1 MTIASMYLSRIL
13 EFMIKT
19 WKNIVFI
26 FASIA
31 ISTNIFGKIELIDR
45 VVAVVDSGVIMES
58 QLNARVEEILIRL
71 KSDKAELPPLNLLE
85 EQVLDR
91 LIIEEIQL
99 QIAERAGIKI
109 SDSELNQTLSRVSA
123 QNNLSLDDFRIKLE
137 EEGTSYKSF
146 RDTIRK
152 ELIIQR
158 VQRGKVGAKI
168 DISEQELEN
177 FINSEEGKTQLAEQY
192 NVQHIL
198 LSVKSGL
205 TEEEV
210 GEIQNNANSLIERL
224 NNGESFE
231 KLAASYSSG
240 QNALEGGFLGWRTSA
255 ELPSLFAQVVSE
267 LKVGEV
273 AQPVRSGAGFHILKL
288 TDKRG
293 NTVKFLD
300 QTLARHILVQP
311 SEIRTEKQ
319 TEELI
324 NDIYT
329 RLEDGE
335 DFKQLARQFSED
347 PGSKMDGGELGWS
360 NPGDYDPAF
369 ETTLNATKIGQVSQ
383 PVKSSFGWHI
393 IEVMDRRNEDVSQ
406 EEQKNRAYQIIF
418 KRKFEQELQSTL
430 IELRA
435 EAYVDIKLTS

>member
-1 MTIASMYLSRIL
+1 MNQLNILKTSFWTRKNIFVLLVSLLASM
-13 EFMIKT
+13 
-19 WKNIVFI
+19 
-26 FASIA
+26 
-31 ISTNIFGKIELIDR
+31 NIFSKIELIDR

-58 QLNARVEEILIRL
+58 QLNSRVEEILIRL
-71 KSDKAELPPLNLLE
+71 KSDTTELPPINLLE

-99 QIAERAGIKI
+99 QLADRAGIKI
-109 SDSELNQTLSRVSA
+109 SDSELNQTLSRVSS
-123 QNNLSLDDFRIKLE
+123 QNNLSLDDFRLKLE
-137 EEGTSYKSF
+137 AEGTSYKSF
-146 RDTIRK
+146 RDTIKK

-158 VQRGKVGAKI
+158 VQRGRVGGKV
-168 DISEQELEN
+168 DISEQEIEN
-177 FINSEEGKTQLAEQY
+177 FINSEEGKSQLAEQY

-198 LSVKSGL
+198 LSVKSGS
-205 TEEEV
+205 TEQQIEKIRNEA
-210 GEIQNNANSLIERL
+210 NNLITRL
-224 NNGESFE
+224 EGDESFE

-240 QNALEGGFLGWRTSA
+240 QEALEGGFLGWRTSA
-255 ELPSLFAQVVSE
+255 ELPSLFANVVTE

-273 AQPVRSGAGFHILKL
+273 AQPLRSGAGFHILKL

-300 QTLARHILVQP
+300 QTLARHILIQP
-311 SEIRTEKQ
+311 SEIRTENQ
-319 TEELI
+319 AEELI
-324 NDIYT
+324 NEIYE
-329 RLEDGE
+329 RLTNGE

-360 NPGDYDPAF
+360 NPGDYDPVF
-369 ETTLNATKIGQVSQ
+369 EKTLNATEIGKISE
-383 PVKSSFGWHI
+383 PVQSSFGWHI
-393 IEVMDRRNEDVSQ
+393 IEAMDRRNEDVSQ

-435 EAYVDIKLTS
+435 EAYVDIKLTT

>member
-1 MTIASMYLSRIL
+1 MDLTKIL
-13 EFMIKT
+13 LIKISI
-19 WKNIVFI
+19 KKRIVFI
-26 FASIA
+26 LLGFL
-31 ISTNIFGKIELIDR
+31 ISTNTYTKIELIDR

-58 QLNARVEEILIRL
+58 QLNSRIEEILIRL
-71 KSDKAELPPLNLLE
+71 KNDKAELPPLNLLE

-99 QIAERAGIKI
+99 QLADRAGIKI
-109 SDSELNQTLSRVSA
+109 SDSELNQTLSRVSS
-123 QNNLSLDDFRIKLE
+123 QNNLSLEEFRLKLE
-137 EEGTSYKSF
+137 AEGTSYKSF
-146 RDTIRK
+146 RDTIKK

-177 FINSEEGKTQLAEQY
+177 FINSEEGRTQLAEQY

-198 LSVKSGL
+198 LSVKSGSS
-205 TEEEV
+205 
-210 GEIQNNANSLIERL
+210 EIEIEAIENEAVSLLERL
-224 NNGESFE
+224 ENGESFE
-231 KLAASYSSG
+231 KLAASYSAG
-240 QNALEGGFLGWRTSA
+240 QKALEGGFLGWRTSA
-255 ELPSLFAQVVSE
+255 ELPSLFAEVVSG
-267 LKVGEV
+267 LTVGEV

-300 QTLARHILVQP
+300 QTLARHILIQP
-311 SEIRTEKQ
+311 SEIRTENQ
-319 TEELI
+319 AEVLI
-324 NDIYT
+324 NDIYK
-329 RLEDGE
+329 RLKEGE

-369 ETTLNATKIGQVSQ
+369 EMTLNATEIGQLSE
-383 PVKSSFGWHI
+383 PIKSSFGWHI

-418 KRKFEQELQSTL
+418 KRKFDQELQSTL

>member
-1 MTIASMYLSRIL
+1 MDLTKKL
-13 EFMIKT
+13 FIKISI
-19 WKNIVFI
+19 KKRIVFI
-26 FASIA
+26 LLGFL
-31 ISTNIFGKIELIDR
+31 ISTNTYTKIELIDR

-58 QLNARVEEILIRL
+58 QLNSRVEEILIRL
-71 KSDKAELPPLNLLE
+71 KNDKAELPPLNLLE

-99 QIAERAGIKI
+99 QLADRAGIKI
-109 SDSELNQTLSRVSA
+109 SDSELNQTLSRVSS
-123 QNNLSLDDFRIKLE
+123 QNNLSLEEFRLKLE
-137 EEGTSYKSF
+137 AEGTSYKSF
-146 RDTIRK
+146 RDTIKK

-177 FINSEEGKTQLAEQY
+177 FINSEEGRTQLAEQY

-205 TEEEV
+205 S
-210 GEIQNNANSLIERL
+210 EIEIEAIENEAVSLLERL
-224 NNGESFE
+224 ENGESFE
-231 KLAASYSSG
+231 KLAASYSAG
-240 QNALEGGFLGWRTSA
+240 QKALEGGFLGWRTSA
-255 ELPSLFAQVVSE
+255 ELPSLFAEVVSG
-267 LKVGEV
+267 LTVGEV

-288 TDKRG
+288 TEKRG

-311 SEIRTEKQ
+311 SEIRTENQ
-319 TEELI
+319 AEILI
-324 NDIYT
+324 NDIFK
-329 RLEDGE
+329 RLKEGE

-369 ETTLNATKIGQVSQ
+369 EMTLNATEIGQLSE
-383 PVKSSFGWHI
+383 PIKSSFGWHI

-418 KRKFEQELQSTL
+418 KRKFDQELQSTL

>member
-1 MTIASMYLSRIL
+1 MYLTKIL
-13 EFMIKT
+13 LIKFSM
-19 WKNIVFI
+19 KKRIVFI
-26 FASIA
+26 LLGFL
-31 ISTNIFGKIELIDR
+31 ISTNTYTKIELIDR

-58 QLNARVEEILIRL
+58 QLNSRVEEILIRL
-71 KSDKAELPPLNLLE
+71 KNDKAELPPLNLLE

-99 QIAERAGIKI
+99 QLADRAGIKI
-109 SDSELNQTLSRVSA
+109 SDSELNQTLSRVSS
-123 QNNLSLDDFRIKLE
+123 QNNLSLEEFRLKLE
-137 EEGTSYKSF
+137 AEGTSYKSF
-146 RDTIRK
+146 RDTIKK

-177 FINSEEGKTQLAEQY
+177 FINSEEGRTQLAEQY

-205 TEEEV
+205 SEM
-210 GEIQNNANSLIERL
+210 EIEAIENEAVSLLERL
-224 NNGESFE
+224 ENGESFE
-231 KLAASYSSG
+231 KLAASYSAG
-240 QNALEGGFLGWRTSA
+240 QKALEGGFLGWRTSA
-255 ELPSLFAQVVSE
+255 ELPSLFAEVVTG
-267 LKVGEV
+267 LTVGEV

-288 TDKRG
+288 TEKRG

-311 SEIRTEKQ
+311 SEIRTENQ
-319 TEELI
+319 AEILI
-324 NDIYT
+324 NDIFK
-329 RLEDGE
+329 RLKEGE

-369 ETTLNATKIGQVSQ
+369 EMTLNATEIGQLSE

-418 KRKFEQELQSTL
+418 KRKFDQELQSTL

>member
-1 MTIASMYLSRIL
+1 MNQTISLKIAKTLLKRIYFVIGL
-13 EFMIKT
+13 FLISF
-19 WKNIVFI
+19 NL
-26 FASIA
+26 IA
-31 ISTNIFGKIELIDR
+31 KIELLDR
-45 VVAVVDSGVIMES
+45 VVAVVDSGIIMES
-58 QLNARVEEILIRL
+58 QLNSRVEEILMRL

-99 QIAERAGIKI
+99 QLAERAGIKI
-109 SDSELNQTLSRVSA
+109 SDSELNQTLARVAS
-123 QNNLSLDDFRIKLE
+123 QNNLSLEDFRIKLE
-137 EEGTSYKSF
+137 GEGTSYKSF

-158 VQRGKVGAKI
+158 VQRGKVGSKI

-198 LSVKSGL
+198 LAVKSGSSEL
-205 TEEEV
+205 ETTE
-210 GEIQNNANSLIERL
+210 IKNNAESLIKRI
-224 NNGESFE
+224 NDGENFE

-240 QNALEGGFLGWRTSA
+240 QNALEGGFLGWRSSA
-255 ELPSLFAQVVSE
+255 ELPSLFADAV
-267 LKVGEV
+267 LDMKVGEV
-273 AQPVRSGAGFHILKL
+273 SSPLKSGAGFHILKL
-288 TDKRG
+288 IDKRG

-311 SEIRTEKQ
+311 SEIRTENQAK
-319 TEELI
+319 ELI
-324 NDIYT
+324 NSIYQ
-329 RLEDGE
+329 RLVEGE

-369 ETTLNATKIGQVSQ
+369 EQTLNATEIGQLSE

-435 EAYVDIKLTS
+435 EAYVDIKLST

>member
-1 MTIASMYLSRIL
+1 MDLTKLLLI
-13 EFMIKT
+13 MISIK
-19 WKNIVFI
+19 KRIVFI
-26 FASIA
+26 LLGFL
-31 ISTNIFGKIELIDR
+31 ISTNTYTKIELIDR

-58 QLNARVEEILIRL
+58 QLNSRVEEILIRL
-71 KSDKAELPPLNLLE
+71 KNDKAELPPLNLLE

-99 QIAERAGIKI
+99 QLADRAGIKI
-109 SDSELNQTLSRVSA
+109 SDSELNQTLSRVSS
-123 QNNLSLDDFRIKLE
+123 QNNLSLEEFRLKLE
-137 EEGTSYKSF
+137 AEGTSYKSF
-146 RDTIRK
+146 RDTIKK

-177 FINSEEGKTQLAEQY
+177 FINSEEGRTQLAEQY

-205 TEEEV
+205 S
-210 GEIQNNANSLIERL
+210 EIEIEAIENEAVSLLERL
-224 NNGESFE
+224 ENGESFE
-231 KLAASYSSG
+231 KLAASYSAG
-240 QNALEGGFLGWRTSA
+240 QKALEGGFLGWRTSA
-255 ELPSLFAQVVSE
+255 ELPSLFAEVVSG
-267 LKVGEV
+267 LTVGEV

-288 TDKRG
+288 TEKRG

-311 SEIRTEKQ
+311 SEIRTENQ
-319 TEELI
+319 AEVLI
-324 NDIYT
+324 NDIYK
-329 RLEDGE
+329 RLKEGE

-369 ETTLNATKIGQVSQ
+369 EMTLNATEIGQLSE
-383 PVKSSFGWHI
+383 PIKSSFGWHI

-418 KRKFEQELQSTL
+418 KRKFDQELQSTL

>member
-1 MTIASMYLSRIL
+1 MDLTKKL
-13 EFMIKT
+13 FIKISI
-19 WKNIVFI
+19 KKRIVFI
-26 FASIA
+26 LLGFL
-31 ISTNIFGKIELIDR
+31 ISTNTYTKIELIDR

-58 QLNARVEEILIRL
+58 QLNSRVEEILIRL
-71 KSDKAELPPLNLLE
+71 KNDKAELPPLNLLE

-99 QIAERAGIKI
+99 QLADRAGIKI
-109 SDSELNQTLSRVSA
+109 SDSELNQTLSRVSS
-123 QNNLSLDDFRIKLE
+123 QNNLSLEEFRLKLE
-137 EEGTSYKSF
+137 AEGTSYKSF
-146 RDTIRK
+146 RDTIKK

-177 FINSEEGKTQLAEQY
+177 FINSEEGRTQLAEQY

-205 TEEEV
+205 S
-210 GEIQNNANSLIERL
+210 EIEIEAIEDEAVSLLERL
-224 NNGESFE
+224 ENGESFE
-231 KLAASYSSG
+231 KLAASYSAG
-240 QNALEGGFLGWRTSA
+240 QKALEGGFLGWRTSA
-255 ELPSLFAQVVSE
+255 ELPSLFAEVVSG
-267 LKVGEV
+267 LTVGEV

-311 SEIRTEKQ
+311 SEIRTENQ
-319 TEELI
+319 AEVLI
-324 NDIYT
+324 NDIYK
-329 RLEDGE
+329 RLKEGE

-369 ETTLNATKIGQVSQ
+369 EMTLNATKIGQLSE
-383 PVKSSFGWHI
+383 PIKSSFGWHI

-418 KRKFEQELQSTL
+418 KRKFDQELQSTL

>member
-1 MTIASMYLSRIL
+1 MDLTKILLIITSIKKRIALTL
-13 EFMIKT
+13 LGFL
-19 WKNIVFI
+19 V
-26 FASIA
+26 
-31 ISTNIFGKIELIDR
+31 STNTYTKIELIDR

-58 QLNARVEEILIRL
+58 QLNSRVEEILIRL
-71 KSDKAELPPLNLLE
+71 KNDKAELPPLNLLE

-99 QIAERAGIKI
+99 QLADRAGIKI
-109 SDSELNQTLSRVSA
+109 SDSELNQTLSRVSS
-123 QNNLSLDDFRIKLE
+123 QNNLSLEEFRLKLE
-137 EEGTSYKSF
+137 AEGTSYKSF
-146 RDTIRK
+146 RDTIKK

-177 FINSEEGKTQLAEQY
+177 FINSEEGRTQLAEQY

-205 TEEEV
+205 S
-210 GEIQNNANSLIERL
+210 EIEIEAIEDEAVSLLERL
-224 NNGESFE
+224 ENGESFE
-231 KLAASYSSG
+231 KLAASYSAG
-240 QNALEGGFLGWRTSA
+240 QKALEGGFLGWRTSA
-255 ELPSLFAQVVSE
+255 ELPSLFAEVVSG
-267 LKVGEV
+267 LTVGEV

-288 TDKRG
+288 TEKRG

-311 SEIRTEKQ
+311 SEIRTENQ
-319 TEELI
+319 AEVLI
-324 NDIYT
+324 NDIYK
-329 RLEDGE
+329 RLKEGE

-369 ETTLNATKIGQVSQ
+369 EMTLNATEIGQLSE

-418 KRKFEQELQSTL
+418 KRKFDQELQSTL

>member
-1 MTIASMYLSRIL
+1 MPMNQTISLKIAKTLLKRIYFVIGL
-13 EFMIKT
+13 FLISF
-19 WKNIVFI
+19 NL
-26 FASIA
+26 IA
-31 ISTNIFGKIELIDR
+31 KIELLDR
-45 VVAVVDSGVIMES
+45 VVAVVDSGIIMES
-58 QLNARVEEILIRL
+58 QLNSRVEEILMRL

-99 QIAERAGIKI
+99 QLAERAGIKI
-109 SDSELNQTLSRVSA
+109 SDSELNQTLARVAS
-123 QNNLSLDDFRIKLE
+123 QNNLSLEDFRIKLE
-137 EEGTSYKSF
+137 GEGTSYKSF

-158 VQRGKVGAKI
+158 VQRGKVGSKI

-198 LSVKSGL
+198 LAVKSGTSEL
-205 TEEEV
+205 ETTE
-210 GEIQNNANSLIERL
+210 IKNNAESLIKRI
-224 NNGESFE
+224 NDGENFE

-240 QNALEGGFLGWRTSA
+240 QNALEGGFLGWRSSA
-255 ELPSLFAQVVSE
+255 ELPSLFADAV
-267 LKVGEV
+267 LDMKVGEV
-273 AQPVRSGAGFHILKL
+273 SSPLKSGAGFHILKL
-288 TDKRG
+288 IDKRG

-311 SEIRTEKQ
+311 SEIRTENQAK
-319 TEELI
+319 ELI
-324 NDIYT
+324 NSIYQ
-329 RLEDGE
+329 RLVEGE

-369 ETTLNATKIGQVSQ
+369 EQALNATEIGQLSE

-435 EAYVDIKLTS
+435 EAYVDIKLST

>member
-1 MTIASMYLSRIL
+1 MDLTKIVLITIS
-13 EFMIKT
+13 IK
-19 WKNIVFI
+19 KRIVFI
-26 FASIA
+26 LLGFLVS
-31 ISTNIFGKIELIDR
+31 SNTYTKIELIDR

-58 QLNARVEEILIRL
+58 QLNSRVEEILIRL
-71 KSDKAELPPLNLLE
+71 KNDKAELPPLNLLE

-99 QIAERAGIKI
+99 QLADRAGIKI
-109 SDSELNQTLSRVSA
+109 SDSELNQTLSRVSS
-123 QNNLSLDDFRIKLE
+123 QNNLSLEEFRLKLE
-137 EEGTSYKSF
+137 AEGTSYKSF
-146 RDTIRK
+146 RDTIKK

-177 FINSEEGKTQLAEQY
+177 FINSEEGRTQLAEQY

-205 TEEEV
+205 S
-210 GEIQNNANSLIERL
+210 EIEIEGIENEAVSLLERL
-224 NNGESFE
+224 ENGESFE
-231 KLAASYSSG
+231 KLAASYSAG
-240 QNALEGGFLGWRTSA
+240 QKALEGGFLGWRTSA
-255 ELPSLFAQVVSE
+255 ELPSLFAEVVSG
-267 LKVGEV
+267 LTVGEV

-311 SEIRTEKQ
+311 SEIRTENQ
-319 TEELI
+319 AEVLI
-324 NDIYT
+324 NDIYK
-329 RLEDGE
+329 RLKEGE

-369 ETTLNATKIGQVSQ
+369 EMTLNATEIGQLSE

-418 KRKFEQELQSTL
+418 KRKFDQELQSTL

>member
-1 MTIASMYLSRIL
+1 MDLTKKLL
-13 EFMIKT
+13 IKISI
-19 WKNIVFI
+19 KKRIVFI
-26 FASIA
+26 LLGFL
-31 ISTNIFGKIELIDR
+31 ISANTYTKIELIDR

-58 QLNARVEEILIRL
+58 QLNSRVEEILIRL
-71 KSDKAELPPLNLLE
+71 KNDKAELPPLNLLE

-99 QIAERAGIKI
+99 QLADRAGIKI
-109 SDSELNQTLSRVSA
+109 SDSELNQTLSRVSS
-123 QNNLSLDDFRIKLE
+123 QNNLSLEEFRLKLE
-137 EEGTSYKSF
+137 AEGTSYKSF
-146 RDTIRK
+146 RDTIKK

-177 FINSEEGKTQLAEQY
+177 FINSEEGRTQLAEQY

-205 TEEEV
+205 SEM
-210 GEIQNNANSLIERL
+210 EIEAIENEAVSLLGRL
-224 NNGESFE
+224 ENGESFE
-231 KLAASYSSG
+231 KLAASYSAG
-240 QNALEGGFLGWRTSA
+240 QKALEGGFLGWRTSA
-255 ELPSLFAQVVSE
+255 ELPSLFAEVVSG
-267 LKVGEV
+267 LTVGEV

-311 SEIRTEKQ
+311 SEIRTENQ
-319 TEELI
+319 AEVLI
-324 NDIYT
+324 NDIYK
-329 RLEDGE
+329 RLKEGE

-369 ETTLNATKIGQVSQ
+369 EMTLNATEIGQLSE
-383 PVKSSFGWHI
+383 PIKSSFGWHI

-418 KRKFEQELQSTL
+418 KRKFDQELQSTL

>member
-1 MTIASMYLSRIL
+1 MYLSKTL
-13 EFMIKT
+13 ELLFSS
-19 WKNIVFI
+19 WKSTF
-26 FASIA
+26 FFFLSIS
-31 ISTNIFGKIELIDR
+31 ISTNAFTKIELIDR

-99 QIAERAGIKI
+99 QIADRAGIKI

-158 VQRGKVGAKI
+158 VQRGKVGARI

-205 TEEEV
+205 TEDEV
-210 GEIQNNANSLIERL
+210 KEIENDANSLIERL

-255 ELPSLFAQVVSE
+255 ELPSLFAQVVTE

-273 AQPVRSGAGFHILKL
+273 ADPVRSGAGLHILKL

-311 SEIRTEKQ
+311 SEIRTENQ
-319 TEELI
+319 AEELI

-329 RLEDGE
+329 RLKEGE
-335 DFKQLARQFSED
+335 DFKQLARQYSED

-369 ETTLNATKIGQVSQ
+369 ETTLNATEIGQLSQ

>member
-1 MTIASMYLSRIL
+1 MNQLNILKTSFWTKKNFFVLLVSLLASM
-13 EFMIKT
+13 
-19 WKNIVFI
+19 
-26 FASIA
+26 
-31 ISTNIFGKIELIDR
+31 NIFSKIELIDR

-58 QLNARVEEILIRL
+58 QLNSRVEEILIRL
-71 KSDKAELPPLNLLE
+71 KSDTTELPPINLLE

-99 QIAERAGIKI
+99 QLADRAGIKI
-109 SDSELNQTLSRVSA
+109 SDSELNQTLSRVSS
-123 QNNLSLDDFRIKLE
+123 QNNLSLEDFRLKLE
-137 EEGTSYKSF
+137 AEGTSYKSF
-146 RDTIRK
+146 RDTIKK

-158 VQRGKVGAKI
+158 VQRGRVGGKV
-168 DISEQELEN
+168 DISEQEIEN
-177 FINSEEGKTQLAEQY
+177 FINSEEGKSQLAEQY

-205 TEEEV
+205 TEQQIEEIKD
-210 GEIQNNANSLIERL
+210 EANNLITRL
-224 NNGESFE
+224 EGDESFE
-231 KLAASYSSG
+231 KLATAYSSG
-240 QNALEGGFLGWRTSA
+240 QEALEGGFLGWRTSA
-255 ELPSLFAQVVSE
+255 ELPSLFADVVTE

-273 AQPVRSGAGFHILKL
+273 AQPLRSGAGFHILKL

-311 SEIRTEKQ
+311 SEIRTENQAK
-319 TEELI
+319 ELI
-324 NDIYT
+324 NDIYE
-329 RLEDGE
+329 RLTNGE

-360 NPGDYDPAF
+360 NPGDYDPIF
-369 ETTLNATKIGQVSQ
+369 EKTLNATEIGKISE
-383 PVKSSFGWHI
+383 PVQSSFGWHI
-393 IEVMDRRNEDVSQ
+393 IEAMDRRNEDVSQ

-435 EAYVDIKLTS
+435 EAYVDIKLTT

>member
-1 MTIASMYLSRIL
+1 MDLTKILLIKISMKKR
-13 EFMIKT
+13 
-19 WKNIVFI
+19 IVFI
-26 FASIA
+26 LLGFL
-31 ISTNIFGKIELIDR
+31 ISTNTYTKIELIDR

-58 QLNARVEEILIRL
+58 QLNSRVEEILIRL
-71 KSDKAELPPLNLLE
+71 KNDKAELPPLNLLE

-99 QIAERAGIKI
+99 QLADRAGIKI
-109 SDSELNQTLSRVSA
+109 SDSELNQTLSRVSS
-123 QNNLSLDDFRIKLE
+123 QNNLSLEEFRLKLE
-137 EEGTSYKSF
+137 AEGTSYKSF
-146 RDTIRK
+146 RDTIKK

-177 FINSEEGKTQLAEQY
+177 FINSEEGRTQLAEQY

-205 TEEEV
+205 S
-210 GEIQNNANSLIERL
+210 EIEIDAIENEAVSLLERL
-224 NNGESFE
+224 ENGESFE
-231 KLAASYSSG
+231 KLAASYSAG
-240 QNALEGGFLGWRTSA
+240 QKALEGGFLGWRTSA
-255 ELPSLFAQVVSE
+255 ELPSLFAEIVTG
-267 LKVGEV
+267 LTVGEV

-288 TDKRG
+288 TEKRG

-311 SEIRTEKQ
+311 SEIRTENQ
-319 TEELI
+319 AEILI
-324 NDIYT
+324 NDIFK
-329 RLEDGE
+329 RLKEGE

-369 ETTLNATKIGQVSQ
+369 EMTLNATEIGQLSE

-418 KRKFEQELQSTL
+418 KRKFDQELQSTL

>member
-1 MTIASMYLSRIL
+1 MNQLNIL
-13 EFMIKT
+13 KT
-19 WKNIVFI
+19 SFWTKKNFFVLLISLL
-26 FASIA
+26 ASI
-31 ISTNIFGKIELIDR
+31 NIYSKIELIDR

-58 QLNARVEEILIRL
+58 QLNSRVEEILIRL
-71 KSDKAELPPLNLLE
+71 KSDTTELPPINLLE

-99 QIAERAGIKI
+99 QLADRAGIKI
-109 SDSELNQTLSRVSA
+109 SDSELNQTLSRVSS
-123 QNNLSLDDFRIKLE
+123 QNNLSLDDFRLKLE
-137 EEGTSYKSF
+137 AEGTSYKSF
-146 RDTIRK
+146 RDTIKK

-158 VQRGKVGAKI
+158 VQRGRVGGKV
-168 DISEQELEN
+168 DISEQEIEN
-177 FINSEEGKTQLAEQY
+177 FINSEEGKSQLAEQY

-198 LSVKSGL
+198 LSVKSGS
-205 TEEEV
+205 TEQQIEKIRNEA
-210 GEIQNNANSLIERL
+210 NNLITRL
-224 NNGESFE
+224 EGDESFE

-240 QNALEGGFLGWRTSA
+240 QEALEGGFLGWRTSA
-255 ELPSLFAQVVSE
+255 ELPSLFANVVTE

-273 AQPVRSGAGFHILKL
+273 AQPLRSGAGFHILKL

-311 SEIRTEKQ
+311 SEIRTENQ
-319 TEELI
+319 AEELI
-324 NDIYT
+324 NEIYE
-329 RLEDGE
+329 RLTNGE

-360 NPGDYDPAF
+360 NPGDYDPVF
-369 ETTLNATKIGQVSQ
+369 EKTLNATEIGKISE
-383 PVKSSFGWHI
+383 PVQSSFGWHI
-393 IEVMDRRNEDVSQ
+393 IEAMDRRNEDVSQ

-435 EAYVDIKLTS
+435 EAYVDIKLTT

>member
-1 MTIASMYLSRIL
+1 MNQLNILKTSFWTRKNIFVLLVSLLASM
-13 EFMIKT
+13 
-19 WKNIVFI
+19 
-26 FASIA
+26 
-31 ISTNIFGKIELIDR
+31 NIFSKIELIDR

-58 QLNARVEEILIRL
+58 QLNSRVEEILIRL
-71 KSDKAELPPLNLLE
+71 KSDTTELPPINLLE

-99 QIAERAGIKI
+99 QLADRAGIKI
-109 SDSELNQTLSRVSA
+109 SDSELNQTLSRVSS
-123 QNNLSLDDFRIKLE
+123 QNNLSLEDFRLKLE
-137 EEGTSYKSF
+137 AEGTSYKSF
-146 RDTIRK
+146 RDTIKK

-158 VQRGKVGAKI
+158 VQRGRVGGKV
-168 DISEQELEN
+168 DISEQEIEN
-177 FINSEEGKTQLAEQY
+177 FINSEEGKSQLAEQY

-205 TEEEV
+205 TEQQIEEIKD
-210 GEIQNNANSLIERL
+210 EANNLITRL
-224 NNGESFE
+224 EGDESFE
-231 KLAASYSSG
+231 KLATAYSSG
-240 QNALEGGFLGWRTSA
+240 QEALEGGFLGWRTSA
-255 ELPSLFAQVVSE
+255 ELPSLFADVVTE

-273 AQPVRSGAGFHILKL
+273 AQPLRSGAGFHILKL

-311 SEIRTEKQ
+311 SEIRTENQAK
-319 TEELI
+319 ELI
-324 NDIYT
+324 YDIYE
-329 RLEDGE
+329 RLTNGE

-360 NPGDYDPAF
+360 NPGDYDPIF
-369 ETTLNATKIGQVSQ
+369 EKTLNATEIGKISE
-383 PVKSSFGWHI
+383 PVQSSFGWHI
-393 IEVMDRRNEDVSQ
+393 IEAMDRRNEDVSQ

-435 EAYVDIKLTS
+435 EAYVDIKLTT

>member
-1 MTIASMYLSRIL
+1 MNQTISLKIAKTLLKRIYFVIGL
-13 EFMIKT
+13 FL
-19 WKNIVFI
+19 
-26 FASIA
+26 
-31 ISTNIFGKIELIDR
+31 ISFNLTAKIELLDR
-45 VVAVVDSGVIMES
+45 VVAVVDSGIIMES
-58 QLNARVEEILIRL
+58 QLNSRVEEILVRL

-99 QIAERAGIKI
+99 QLAERAGIKI
-109 SDSELNQTLSRVSA
+109 SDSELNQTLARVAS
-123 QNNLSLDDFRIKLE
+123 QNNLSLEDFRIKLE
-137 EEGTSYKSF
+137 GEGTSYKSF

-158 VQRGKVGAKI
+158 VQRGKVGSKI

-198 LSVKSGL
+198 LAVKSGTSEL
-205 TEEEV
+205 ETTE
-210 GEIQNNANSLIERL
+210 IKNNAESLIKRI
-224 NNGESFE
+224 NDGENFE

-240 QNALEGGFLGWRTSA
+240 QNALEGGFLGWRSSA
-255 ELPSLFAQVVSE
+255 ELPSLFADAV
-267 LKVGEV
+267 LDMKVGEV
-273 AQPVRSGAGFHILKL
+273 SSPLKSGAGFHILKL
-288 TDKRG
+288 IDKRG

-311 SEIRTEKQ
+311 SEIRTENQAK
-319 TEELI
+319 ELI
-324 NDIYT
+324 NSIYQ
-329 RLEDGE
+329 RLVEGE

-369 ETTLNATKIGQVSQ
+369 EQTLNATEIGQLSE

-435 EAYVDIKLTS
+435 EAYVDIKLST

>member
-1 MTIASMYLSRIL
+1 MDLTKILLIKISMKKR
-13 EFMIKT
+13 
-19 WKNIVFI
+19 IVFI
-26 FASIA
+26 LLGFL
-31 ISTNIFGKIELIDR
+31 ISTNAYTKIELIDR

-58 QLNARVEEILIRL
+58 QLNSRVEEILIRL
-71 KSDKAELPPLNLLE
+71 KNDKAELPPLNLLE

-99 QIAERAGIKI
+99 QLADRAGIKI
-109 SDSELNQTLSRVSA
+109 SDSELNQTLSRVSS
-123 QNNLSLDDFRIKLE
+123 QNNLSLEEFRLKLE
-137 EEGTSYKSF
+137 AEGTSYKSF
-146 RDTIRK
+146 RDTIKK

-177 FINSEEGKTQLAEQY
+177 FINSEEGRTQLAEQY

-205 TEEEV
+205 S
-210 GEIQNNANSLIERL
+210 EIEIEAIENEAVSLLERL
-224 NNGESFE
+224 ENGESFE
-231 KLAASYSSG
+231 KLAASYSAG
-240 QNALEGGFLGWRTSA
+240 QKALEGGFLGWRTSA
-255 ELPSLFAQVVSE
+255 ELPSLFAEVVTG
-267 LKVGEV
+267 LTVGEV

-288 TDKRG
+288 TEKRG

-311 SEIRTEKQ
+311 SEIRTENQ
-319 TEELI
+319 AEILI
-324 NDIYT
+324 NDIFK
-329 RLEDGE
+329 RLKEGE

-369 ETTLNATKIGQVSQ
+369 EMTLNATEIGQLSE

-418 KRKFEQELQSTL
+418 KRKFDQELQSTL

>member
-1 MTIASMYLSRIL
+1 MDLTKKL
-13 EFMIKT
+13 FIKISI
-19 WKNIVFI
+19 KKRIVFI
-26 FASIA
+26 LLGFL
-31 ISTNIFGKIELIDR
+31 ISTNTYTKIELIDR

-58 QLNARVEEILIRL
+58 QLNSRVEEILIRL
-71 KSDKAELPPLNLLE
+71 KNDKAELPPLNLLE

-99 QIAERAGIKI
+99 QLADRAGIKI
-109 SDSELNQTLSRVSA
+109 SDSELNQTLSRVSS
-123 QNNLSLDDFRIKLE
+123 QNNLSLEEFRLKLE
-137 EEGTSYKSF
+137 AEGTSYKSF
-146 RDTIRK
+146 RDTIKK

-177 FINSEEGKTQLAEQY
+177 FINSEEGRTQLAEQY

-205 TEEEV
+205 S
-210 GEIQNNANSLIERL
+210 EIEIEAIENEAVSLLERL
-224 NNGESFE
+224 ENGESFE
-231 KLAASYSSG
+231 KLAASYSAG
-240 QNALEGGFLGWRTSA
+240 QKALEGGFLGWRTSA
-255 ELPSLFAQVVSE
+255 ELPSLFAEVVSG
-267 LKVGEV
+267 LTVGEV

-300 QTLARHILVQP
+300 QTLARHILIQP
-311 SEIRTEKQ
+311 SEIRTENQ
-319 TEELI
+319 AEVLI
-324 NDIYT
+324 NDIYK
-329 RLEDGE
+329 RLKEGE

-369 ETTLNATKIGQVSQ
+369 EMTLNATEIGQLSE
-383 PVKSSFGWHI
+383 PIKSSFGWHI

-418 KRKFEQELQSTL
+418 KRKFDQELQSTL

>member
-1 MTIASMYLSRIL
+1 MDLTKILLIMISIKKRI
-13 EFMIKT
+13 I
-19 WKNIVFI
+19 FI
-26 FASIA
+26 LLGFL
-31 ISTNIFGKIELIDR
+31 ISTNTYAKIELIDR

-58 QLNARVEEILIRL
+58 QLNSRVEEILIRL
-71 KSDKAELPPLNLLE
+71 KNDKAKLPPLNLLE

-99 QIAERAGIKI
+99 QLADRAGIKI
-109 SDSELNQTLSRVSA
+109 SDSELNQTLSRVSS
-123 QNNLSLDDFRIKLE
+123 QNNLSLEEFRLKLE
-137 EEGTSYKSF
+137 AEGTSYKSF
-146 RDTIRK
+146 RDTIKK

-177 FINSEEGKTQLAEQY
+177 FINSEEGRTQLAEQY

-205 TEEEV
+205 S
-210 GEIQNNANSLIERL
+210 EIEIEAIENEAVSLLERL
-224 NNGESFE
+224 ENGESFE
-231 KLAASYSSG
+231 KLAASYSAG
-240 QNALEGGFLGWRTSA
+240 QKALEGGFLGWRTSA
-255 ELPSLFAQVVSE
+255 ELPSLFAEVVTG
-267 LKVGEV
+267 LTVGEV

-288 TDKRG
+288 TEKRG

-311 SEIRTEKQ
+311 SEIRTENQ
-319 TEELI
+319 AEVLI
-324 NDIYT
+324 NDIYK
-329 RLEDGE
+329 RLKEGE
-335 DFKQLARQFSED
+335 DFKQLARQFSKD

-369 ETTLNATKIGQVSQ
+369 EMTLNATEIGQLSE
-383 PVKSSFGWHI
+383 PIKSSFGWHI

-418 KRKFEQELQSTL
+418 KRKFDQELQSTL

>member
-1 MTIASMYLSRIL
+1 MDLTKIL
-13 EFMIKT
+13 LIKISI
-19 WKNIVFI
+19 KKRIVFI
-26 FASIA
+26 LLGFL
-31 ISTNIFGKIELIDR
+31 ISTNTYTKIELIDR

-58 QLNARVEEILIRL
+58 QLNSRVEEILIRL
-71 KSDKAELPPLNLLE
+71 KNDKAELPPLNLLE

-99 QIAERAGIKI
+99 QLADRAGIKI
-109 SDSELNQTLSRVSA
+109 SDSELNQTLSRVSS
-123 QNNLSLDDFRIKLE
+123 QNNLSLEEFRLKLE
-137 EEGTSYKSF
+137 AEGTSYKSF
-146 RDTIRK
+146 RDTIKK

-177 FINSEEGKTQLAEQY
+177 FINSEEGRTQLAEQY

-205 TEEEV
+205 S
-210 GEIQNNANSLIERL
+210 EIEIEAIENEAVSLLERL
-224 NNGESFE
+224 ENGESFE
-231 KLAASYSSG
+231 KLAASYSAG
-240 QNALEGGFLGWRTSA
+240 QKALEGGFLGWRTSA
-255 ELPSLFAQVVSE
+255 ELPSLFAEVVTG
-267 LKVGEV
+267 LTVGEV

-311 SEIRTEKQ
+311 SEIRTENQ
-319 TEELI
+319 AEVLI
-324 NDIYT
+324 NDIYK
-329 RLEDGE
+329 RLKEGE

-369 ETTLNATKIGQVSQ
+369 EMTLNATEIGQLSE
-383 PVKSSFGWHI
+383 PIKSSFGWHI

-418 KRKFEQELQSTL
+418 KRKFDQELQSTL

>member
-1 MTIASMYLSRIL
+1 MYLIKKLQTLIFGKKSIL
-13 EFMIKT
+13 LFLCSF
-19 WKNIVFI
+19 V
-26 FASIA
+26 
-31 ISTNIFGKIELIDR
+31 ISTNIYSKIELIDR

-58 QLNARVEEILIRL
+58 QLHTRVEEILFRL

-99 QIAERAGIKI
+99 QLAERAGVKI

-123 QNNLSLDDFRIKLE
+123 QNNLSLEDFRIKLE
-137 EEGTSYKSF
+137 EDGTSYKAF

-158 VQRGKVGAKI
+158 VQRGRVGSKV
-168 DISEQELEN
+168 DISEQEIEN
-177 FINSEEGKTQLAEQY
+177 FINSEEGKSQLAEQY

-205 TEEEV
+205 TKV
-210 GEIQNNANSLIERL
+210 EIEAIENNANLLIKRL
-224 NNGESFE
+224 EDGESFE
-231 KLAASYSSG
+231 KLAASYSSA
-240 QNALEGGFLGWRTSA
+240 QEALEGGFLGWRTSA
-255 ELPSLFAQVVSE
+255 ELPSLFAEVITE
-267 LKVGEV
+267 LKVGDV
-273 AQPVRSGAGFHILKL
+273 ALPVRSGAGFHILKL
-288 TDKRG
+288 SDKRG

-311 SEIRTEKQ
+311 SEIRTENQ
-319 TEELI
+319 ARELI
-324 NDIYT
+324 NNIYE
-329 RLEDGE
+329 RLSNGE

-369 ETTLNATKIGQVSQ
+369 ETTLNATEIGKLSK
-383 PVKSSFGWHI
+383 PVKSSFGWHV

-406 EEQKNRAYQIIF
+406 EEQKNRAYQIIY